1 MGCGV
6 ASLAARFA
14 WLVALLSS
22 NLIFIR
28 LLHPSIF
35 AALAYLA
42 TQSSTVLLKNADSI
56 LPLTTKTTKLGVVGD
71 ANNVKGGGS
80 GSVWSTHIVTP
91 TEGIL
96 AHLHTAAATAGLA
109 NTTSGSAA
117 AVGHQAV
124 PPGCASYHA
133 DAYLLRPI
141 LVRSVKTA
149 ETSAIRVWPFSIGS
163 SRFNV
168 QTGAQ
173 NGATAQ
179 CESQRHCICI
189 LPEQVYQRQRSRPT
203 ALPRPPDRLRAGL
216 LCSLRKDSGIYTKR
230 EPTGAFRFE

>member
-1 MGCGV
+1 M
-6 ASLAARFA
+6 
-14 WLVALLSS
+14 
-22 NLIFIR
+22 
-28 LLHPSIF
+28 
-35 AALAYLA
+35 
-42 TQSSTVLLKNADSI
+42 LLKNADSI

-141 LVRSVKTA
+141 LMLVV
-149 ETSAIRVWPFSIGS
+149 
-163 SRFNV
+163 
-168 QTGAQ
+168 
-173 NGATAQ
+173 
-179 CESQRHCICI
+179 
-189 LPEQVYQRQRSRPT
+189 
-203 ALPRPPDRLRAGL
+203 
-216 LCSLRKDSGIYTKR
+216 
-230 EPTGAFRFE
+230 